1 VAREYADIYLKG
13 LDGDCIAALVGYSY
27 RLACVENLSNEF
39 AEKARSLGLTVRRKQ
54 VLSPSS
60 RSELLRCLH
69 EIDEE
74 VCVSVKP
81 LSREALMTAL
91 RDRRVDTVMLHAG
104 IAEVDRHIL
113 QVWEN
118 AVELAVSEL
127 VECAGNVKGLRTVIA
142 YCRKAVDN
150 DIPVAVSSGA
160 ASAEEILPPQQLA
173 YVLAA
178 LTEMEA
184 PVLDAVSTAPVT
196 ILKKE
201 RK

>member
-1 VAREYADIYLKG
+1 MAREYADIYLRG
-13 LDGDCIAALVGYSY
+13 LDEGCIAALVGYGY

-39 AEKARSLGLTVRRKQ
+39 AEKARSLGLTVIRKQ
-54 VLSPSS
+54 VFTPSS

-69 EIDEE
+69 EIDE

-91 RDRRVDTVMLHAG
+91 RDSRVDTVMLHGG

-142 YCRKAVDN
+142 YCRKAVEN

-178 LTEMEA
+178 LTDLEA
-184 PVLDAVSTAPVT
+184 PVLDSVSTAPAK
-196 ILKKE
+196 IIRKE

>member
-1 VAREYADIYLKG
+1 MARQYADIYLRG
-13 LDGDCIAALVGYSY
+13 LDEGCIATLVGYGY

-39 AEKARSLGLTVRRKQ
+39 AEKARRLGLTVLRKR
-54 VLSPSS
+54 VFNPSS
-60 RSELLRCLH
+60 RSELLRSLH
-69 EIDEE
+69 EINE

-91 RDRRVDTVMLHAG
+91 RDRRVDTVILHGG

-127 VECAGNVKGLRTVIA
+127 VECAGNVKGLRTLIA
-142 YCRKAVDN
+142 YCRKAVEN
-150 DIPVAVSSGA
+150 EVPVAVSSGA
-160 ASAEEILPPQQLA
+160 ASAAEILPPQQLA

-178 LTEMEA
+178 LTDLEA
-184 PVLDAVSTAPVT
+184 PVLNAVSTTPVT
-196 ILKKE
+196 IL
-201 RK
+201 RKDRK

>member
-1 VAREYADIYLKG
+1 MAREYADIYLRG
-13 LDGDCIAALVGYSY
+13 LDEGCIAALVGYGY

-39 AEKARSLGLTVRRKQ
+39 AEKARSLGLTLFRKQ
-54 VLSPSS
+54 VFTPSS

-69 EIDEE
+69 GIGD

-91 RDRRVDTVMLHAG
+91 RDSRVDTVILHGG

-127 VECAGNVKGLRTVIA
+127 VECAGNVKGLRALIA
-142 YCRKAVDN
+142 YCRKAVEKN
-150 DIPVAVSSGA
+150 IPVAVSSGA

-178 LTEMEA
+178 LTDLEA
-184 PVLDAVSTAPVT
+184 PVLDAVSTTPAT
-196 ILKKE
+196 ILRKE

>member
-1 VAREYADIYLKG
+1 MAREYADIYLRG
-13 LDGDCIAALVGYSY
+13 LDEGCIAALVGYGY

-39 AEKARSLGLTVRRKQ
+39 AEKARSLGLTVIRKQ
-54 VLSPSS
+54 VFTPSS

-69 EIDEE
+69 EIDE

-91 RDRRVDTVMLHAG
+91 RDRRVDTVMLHGG

-142 YCRKAVDN
+142 YCRKAVEN

-160 ASAEEILPPQQLA
+160 SSAEEILPPQQLA

-178 LTEMEA
+178 LTDLEA
-184 PVLDAVSTAPVT
+184 PVLDSVSTAPAK
-196 ILKKE
+196 IIRKE

>member
-1 VAREYADIYLKG
+1 MAREYADIYLRG
-13 LDGDCIAALVGYSY
+13 LDEGCIAALVGYGY

-39 AEKARSLGLTVRRKQ
+39 AEKARSLGLTVIRKQ
-54 VLSPSS
+54 VFTPSS

-69 EIDEE
+69 EIDE

-91 RDRRVDTVMLHAG
+91 RDRRVDTVMLHGG

-142 YCRKAVDN
+142 YCRKAVEN

-178 LTEMEA
+178 LTDLEA
-184 PVLDAVSTAPVT
+184 PVLDSVSTAPAK
-196 ILKKE
+196 IIRKE

>member
-27 RLACVENLSNEF
+27 RLACVENLSNDF

-74 VCVSVKP
+74 CVSVKP

-142 YCRKAVDN
+142 YCRKAIDN

-178 LTEMEA
+178 LTDVEA

>member
-1 VAREYADIYLKG
+1 MAREYADIYLRG
-13 LDGDCIAALVGYSY
+13 LDEGCIAALVGYGY

-39 AEKARSLGLTVRRKQ
+39 AEKARSLGLTVIRKQ
-54 VLSPSS
+54 VFTPSS

-69 EIDEE
+69 EIDE

-91 RDRRVDTVMLHAG
+91 RDSRVDTVILHGG

-142 YCRKAVDN
+142 YCRKAVEN

-178 LTEMEA
+178 LTDLEA
-184 PVLDAVSTAPVT
+184 PVLDSVSTAPAK
-196 ILKKE
+196 IIRKE